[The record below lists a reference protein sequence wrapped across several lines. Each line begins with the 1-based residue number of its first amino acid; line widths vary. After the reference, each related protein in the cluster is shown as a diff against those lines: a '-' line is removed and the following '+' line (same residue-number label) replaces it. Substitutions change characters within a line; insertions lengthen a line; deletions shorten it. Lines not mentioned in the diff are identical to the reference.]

1 MSKRLYAGNLNFE
14 MTDLLLRATFA
25 RIGGV
30 ENAEVV
36 KDRWTG
42 ISRGF
47 GFVEMMTGEDAEAAV
62 GELNG
67 VEIMGRELRVAL
79 AKPRVFDRN
88 IDRTHSS
95 GVPTDAG
102 QS

>member
-14 MTDLLLRATFA
+14 MTDSLLRQTFA

-36 KDRWTG
+36 RDRWTG
-42 ISRGF
+42 VSRGF
-47 GFVEMMTGEDAEAAV
+47 GFIEMMTGEDAEAAV

-67 VEIMGRELRVAL
+67 FEVMGRELRVAL
-79 AKPRVFDRN
+79 AKPRGSDRS
-88 IDRTHSS
+88 IERA
-95 GVPTDAG
+95 V
-102 QS
+102 QE